1 MDSPATI
8 PTVTVCL
15 PNALHARAGGRRSMP
30 VAGRTMREIIDALN
44 QNYPGL
50 RFNLCHETGEL
61 RPFVNIF
68 LNRENIRYLQGLDT
82 PVTAGA
88 TVYILES
95 VAGG

>member
-15 PNALHARAGGRRSMP
+15 PNALHVRSGGRRSMP
-30 VAGRTMREIIDALN
+30 VAGRTIREIIDALD

-50 RFNLCHETGEL
+50 RFNLCHETSEL

-82 PVTAGA
+82 PVTPGA
-88 TVYILES
+88 TVHILQS